1 MRLFASPSGVIRTL
15 GMVGVAISDQN
26 AWYIKVA
33 KLFKWATKER
43 GGQTHKKDPVR
54 FKHSLFDGEEPDDRD
69 EGVRDDA
76 DECGRVQ
83 HEVGRLADLRV
94 PDLEVA
100 ETDDGDEDG
109 AADDAHD
116 RVEADQEHQTF
127 LKGSSHLKF
136 D

>member
-1 MRLFASPSGVIRTL
+1 M
-15 GMVGVAISDQN
+15 
-26 AWYIKVA
+26 
-33 KLFKWATKER
+33 FKWATKER

-76 DECGRVQ
+76 DECRRVQ

-100 ETDDGDEDG
+100 EANDGDEDKSS
-109 AADDAHD
+109 
-116 RVEADQEHQTF
+116 F
-127 LKGSSHLKF
+127 LSLSEIQVSNE
-136 D
+136 